1 MASSAAIALAALVL
15 VLAPLPAGAQG
26 PGRNG
31 NVVDGQ
37 NRQPTPAE
45 VLPREERAGAAA
57 TPAQAGDDQRTVQLL
72 DRQLLGTERADPPSR
87 DDPPPPVP
95 PNR

>member
-1 MASSAAIALAALVL
+1 VSYLVGCFAGVLLLVDPGLANAQD
-15 VLAPLPAGAQG
+15 AP
-26 PGRNG
+26 RNG
-31 NVVDGQ
+31 NVVNGQ

-45 VLPREERAGAAA
+45 VLPREERAGVVPA
-57 TPAQAGDDQRTVQLL
+57 PAQAGQDQRTVQQL